1 MEGFAFP
8 AIIRGIEFRL
18 APIELLAFTFALDH
32 EGEGGIS
39 FFGIGIIR
47 GAILVLEAFRGGI
60 VRAGSQ
66 KGEEGKASTP
76 QRGPYPPGLKGS
88 WEPPHGLGTIPNRR

>member
-8 AIIRGIEFRL
+8 AIIRRIEFRL

-39 FFGIGIIR
+39 FHGIGIIR
-47 GAILVLEAFRGGI
+47 RTILVLETLRGGI
-60 VRAGSQ
+60 VRACRQ

-76 QRGPYPPGLKGS
+76 QRGPYPPDLK
-88 WEPPHGLGTIPNRR
+88 